1 MKHNEE
7 GNNYRE
13 KGQPEKKAK
22 EKEKEETKTMRKI
35 EFHHRSTIPWAVY
48 DVSSYQGVENF
59 Q

>member
-1 MKHNEE
+1 MKHNEV
-7 GNNYRE
+7 GSNYRE

-22 EKEKEETKTMRKI
+22 EKEETKTMRKT
-35 EFHHRSTIPWAVY
+35 EFCHRSTNPWAMY